1 MKKKLLALCAA
12 FTTVVSACS
21 FGGCS
26 KNAETTRMTVDIN
39 PSVELMVDADN
50 KVISVTALNDDAAV
64 ILQGTALVNK
74 SSEDAVQAVVE
85 LATQTGYI
93 VKGEVSASENEVK
106 ISVSGDTK
114 QAKEL
119 YEDAKKKVDEYF
131 TNSGI
136 QGAVSKADAL
146 KTDALKELAEKNSV
160 YSKEEIDAMNDEQLL
175 KVIAIGRI
183 ETAELVSEEMRE
195 AYFAAKEH
203 KISLASHQATKDVIE
218 QMGSVYSLLYAG
230 FNSAIEAYSGAI
242 DSLDRM
248 RYDTLISP
256 DSNYQKLLSELRAK
270 KAEIIEKKQLIVKAE
285 IGDVSVDITVEKD
298 NLEKLEAAYDELL
311 VRVEAAGA
319 AANQEWS
326 KLISAMEQGEEALR
340 TLQASFPSSINEQLT
355 AKAAETE
362 EKINAAKDGFFA
374 SFEDAHAE
382 DIAEMN
388 AALAAA
394 KADLIA
400 SVSGGAN
407 A

>member
-1 MKKKLLALCAA
+1 MKKKLLSLCAA

>member
-12 FTTVVSACS
+12 FTTVFSACS

-136 QGAVSKADAL
+136 QGVVSKAEAL
-146 KTDALKELAEKNSV
+146 KTEALKELAEKNSV

-203 KISLASHQATKDVIE
+203 KISLVSHQATKDVIE
-218 QMGSVYSLLYAG
+218 QMGSLYASAYTG
-230 FNSAIEAYSGAI
+230 FNAAIEAYASAI
-242 DSLDRM
+242 DSLDQM

-270 KAEIIEKKQLIVKAE
+270 KAEIIKKKQLIVKAE
-285 IGDVSVDITVEKD
+285 IGDVSVDITVERA
-298 NLEKLEAAYDELL
+298 NLEQLETAYDAL
-311 VRVEAAGA
+311 VARVEAAGA
-319 AANQEWS
+319 AANQELV
-326 KLISAMEQGEEALR
+326 KLITALENGENLLR
-340 TLQASFPSSINEQLT
+340 SVQASFPSSINDRLT
-355 AKAAETE
+355 EKAAEAE
-362 EKINAAKDGFFA
+362 EKINAAKDGFFEA
-374 SFEDAHAE
+374 FETAHGE

-400 SVSGGAN
+400 SVSGSAN